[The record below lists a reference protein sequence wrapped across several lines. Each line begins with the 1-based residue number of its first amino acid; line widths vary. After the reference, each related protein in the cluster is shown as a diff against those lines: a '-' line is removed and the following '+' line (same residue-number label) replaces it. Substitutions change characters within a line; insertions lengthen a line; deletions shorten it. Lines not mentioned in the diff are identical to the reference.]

1 MSWLDK
7 LVKQHSELESP
18 LSFWRWAGIASIS
31 AVVKD
36 NVYLN
41 KQIYK
46 LYPNVYIMLH
56 ADSGLKKGPPISMA
70 KQLVSK
76 VNNTR
81 VISGRSSIQGILKD
95 MGTAV
100 TDQKSGKVISTS
112 TAFICSNELTSSIV
126 GDKVAA
132 DILTDL
138 YDRSYNVGQWRSLLK
153 MESFELKNPTISMLT
168 ATNEAHSTD
177 FFGAKDVQ
185 GGYFART
192 FIIHESKRNKIN
204 SLLVPLSD
212 PPNYDDAATYLK
224 QLAGLKGQFQDLA
237 SLQEDATFRHPGKTD
252 DGRQVYFTDAGK
264 LYEEWYHGFVNSID
278 NMEDKDETGTLNR
291 FGDSVL
297 KVAMILS
304 LAEHPELIITET
316 AMQTAIDYCERLVGN
331 VRKTTMGRK
340 GLSQSAALKGKIIN
354 LLLHRPGHEI
364 SAQMLMK
371 KMWMDYASVNEF
383 ADVMNSFEQAGIIK
397 TVPRGNQVTYQM
409 VPVEAEKLKRFL
421 EGKNK

>member
-1 MSWLDK
+1 MTWLDQI
-7 LVKQHSELESP
+7 VKQHAELESP
-18 LSFWRWAGIASIS
+18 LSFWRWAGISAIS

-46 LYPNVYIMLH
+46 LYPNIYVMLH

-70 KQLVSK
+70 KQLVTK

-100 TDQKSGKVISTS
+100 TEKGSGKVISAS

-138 YDRSYNVGQWRSLLK
+138 YDRSYNIGQWRSLLK
-153 MESFELKNPTISMLT
+153 MESFELKNPTITMLT

-192 FIIHESKRNKIN
+192 FIIHESQRNKVN
-204 SLLVPLSD
+204 SLLAPLVD
-212 PPNYDDAATYLK
+212 PPDYDKSAQYLK
-224 QLAGLKGQFQDLA
+224 QLGELKGGFQELA
-237 SLQEDATFRHPGKTD
+237 SLQKD
-252 DGRQVYFTDAGK
+252 DIYSIAGSENGRDIYYTAAGK
-264 LYEEWYHGFVNSID
+264 VYEEWYHDFIRSID
-278 NMEDKDETGTLNR
+278 DMEEKDETGTLNR

-304 LAEHPELIITET
+304 LAEHPQLIITED
-316 AMQTAIDYCERLVGN
+316 AMLTAIKYCERLVGN
-331 VRKTTMGRK
+331 IRKTTMGRK
-340 GLSQSAALKGKIIN
+340 GLSMSAALKGKIIN
-354 LLLHRPGHEI
+354 ELLHRPGHSI
-364 SAQMLMK
+364 SQQMLMK
-371 KMWMDYASVNEF
+371 KMWMDYASLNEF
-383 ADVMNSFEQAGIIK
+383 VDVMNSFEGAGIIRGK
-397 TVPRGNQVTYQM
+397 SIGNQVVYEM
-409 VPVEAEKLKRFL
+409 VPVEVEKLQRFL